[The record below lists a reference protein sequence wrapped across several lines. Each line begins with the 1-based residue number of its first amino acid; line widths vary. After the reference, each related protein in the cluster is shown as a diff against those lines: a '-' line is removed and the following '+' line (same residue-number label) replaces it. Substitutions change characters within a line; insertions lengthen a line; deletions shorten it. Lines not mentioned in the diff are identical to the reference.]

1 MFEFFRWH
9 KLKKEIKASVEEM
22 KEKKMDINEILA
34 IEDSLC
40 LVTEMRTRIYNKCD
54 YGSCVE
60 KLSEAEMVFY
70 LTVELEG
77 EVING
82 GFGQFFDNSSGNFA
96 NETEAALRRIG
107 AEKTADIY
115 KKALDALGGEL
126 PRDRKERWKALEERE
141 TEAVSNLLAE
151 CDGEFY
157 KENDDLN
164 ALLYEFVM
172 KNKEQFE

>member
-1 MFEFFRWH
+1 MFTF
-9 KLKKEIKASVEEM
+9 LKQRKPEKENWASVKEFEERN
-22 KEKKMDINEILA
+22 MDINEVLEMDDA
-34 IEDSLC
+34 DC

-77 EVING
+77 EVMNG

-141 TEAVSNLLAE
+141 TEAVSALLAK
-151 CDGEFY
+151 CDGDFY
-157 KENDDLN
+157 KEDDDLN
-164 ALLYEFVM
+164 ALLYDYVM